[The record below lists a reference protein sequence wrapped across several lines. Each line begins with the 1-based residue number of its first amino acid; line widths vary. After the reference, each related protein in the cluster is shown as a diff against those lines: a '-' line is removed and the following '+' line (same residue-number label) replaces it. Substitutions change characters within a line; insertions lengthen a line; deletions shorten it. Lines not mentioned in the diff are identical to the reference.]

1 MTRRETDKAVI
12 LARGLGT
19 RMRKRDAAALD
30 DNQRAV
36 ADTGVKALIPIDR
49 PFLDYSLSGLA
60 GAGCAR
66 VCLVI
71 GPEHDEIRDYYT
83 RQVAVT
89 RLSISF
95 AVQAEPLGT
104 ADAVAAAE
112 AFADGDEF
120 LVINSDNYY
129 PVEALRALRG
139 VGGSAVA
146 LFDRDSM
153 IAGSNV
159 GPERINDFA
168 LAKLSPEG
176 FLERI
181 IEKPDERTVRS
192 LGEPVYVSMNCWRFT
207 PAIFDACRRISPSPR
222 GELEL
227 PDAVAAAMAT
237 GERFAAVTV
246 KAAVLDLS
254 YQSDIAAVGR
264 LLAGVKVDL

>member
-19 RMRKRDAAALD
+19 RMRKSGVATLD
-30 DNQRAV
+30 NNQRAV

-60 GAGCAR
+60 DAGFAR

-83 RQVAVT
+83 RRAAVA

-95 AVQAEPLGT
+95 AVQDEPLGT

-112 AFADGDEF
+112 AFADGDDF
-120 LVINSDNYY
+120 LVLNSDNYY
-129 PVEALRALRG
+129 PGEALRALCG

-159 GPERINDFA
+159 GAERINDFA
-168 LAKLSPEG
+168 LAKISPDG
-176 FLERI
+176 LLARI
-181 IEKPDERTVRS
+181 IEKPDEQTVRS
-192 LGEPVYVSMNCWRFT
+192 PGEPVYVSMNCWRFT
-207 PAIFDACRRISPSPR
+207 PAIFDACRGISPSPR

-227 PDAVAAAMAT
+227 PDAVEAAMAA
-237 GERFAAVTV
+237 GERFTAVTV

-264 LLAGVKVDL
+264 LLAGVKVNL